1 MKLSIIIPVYNVEKY
16 IAKCI
21 DSIVEQQLQP
31 NDYEII
37 IINDGSPDNSKN
49 VIEQYQIKH
58 PHILFLNQENQ
69 GVSVARNKGLDVAK
83 GKYILFIDP
92 DDAVHENSIH
102 KILEVATTN
111 DLDILYLSLE
121 LYDEDNNYLYLYE
134 KCGEEGIIS
143 NGIIHPRRTFP
154 ATLYKK
160 ETIGKIRFFKG
171 ITRGQDSVFNAMV
184 QSIALKCSYCSIP
197 YYKYLQ
203 RETSSRQ
210 FVGNNNA
217 FNGCLIAIKELEN
230 FSNKNFSNANNYV
243 IDYFNSVK
251 LIFLQRAI
259 EWNIMPNL
267 DKKRFK
273 KIKLFLKENNLNP
286 MTITISSKFKFF
298 KSSYFQFFCYHYT
311 LKKYHSILAFLS
323 KTKRKLFN

>member
-1 MKLSIIIPVYNVEKY
+1 MKLSIIIPVFNVEKY

-21 DSIVEQQLQP
+21 DSIITQQIQP

-37 IINDGSPDNSKN
+37 IVNDGSPDNSKN
-49 VIEQYQIKH
+49 IIEEYKKKYPQIVF
-58 PHILFLNQENQ
+58 INQENQ

-121 LYDEDNNYLYLYE
+121 LYDEANNYLYLYK
-134 KCGEEGIIS
+134 KCGEEGTIS

-184 QSIALKCSYCSIP
+184 QSVALKCSYCSIP

-210 FVGNNNA
+210 FVGNDKA
-217 FNGCLIAIKELEN
+217 FKGCLIAIKELEN
-230 FSNKNFSNANNYV
+230 YKNENFPEANNYV
-243 IDYFNSVK
+243 IDYFDKVK

-267 DKKRFK
+267 DKNRFIK
-273 KIKLFLKENNLNP
+273 VKLFLKENNLNSLA
-286 MTITISSKFKFF
+286 TTISSKFKFF
-298 KSSYFQFFCYHYT
+298 NTTYFQFYCYHYS
-311 LKKYHSILAFLS
+311 LKIFYSILAFLS